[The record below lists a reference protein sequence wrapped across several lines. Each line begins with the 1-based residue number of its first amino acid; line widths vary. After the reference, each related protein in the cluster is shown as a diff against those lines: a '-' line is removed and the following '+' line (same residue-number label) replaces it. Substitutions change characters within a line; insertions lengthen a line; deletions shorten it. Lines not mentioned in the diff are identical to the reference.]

1 MTPWQFL
8 FFGYAWSVMVEGS
21 VLLFGLS
28 PRHSLGVKL
37 FASFWL
43 TACTY
48 PIVILALPALLP
60 RASYVPVAEIFA
72 AVAECALFA
81 ELLRGRWT
89 WRDMIAIAGANVTS
103 FLFGWAVFG

>member
-8 FFGYAWSVMVEGS
+8 FFGYALSVMVEGP

-28 PRHSLGVKL
+28 PRHSVSVKL

-48 PIVILALPALLP
+48 PMVILALPALLP
-60 RASYVPVAEIFA
+60 RAYYIPVAEIFA
-72 AVAECALFA
+72 AIAESALFA
-81 ELLRGRWT
+81 ELFRGRWT
-89 WRDMIAIAGANVTS
+89 WRDMIAIAAANVAS
-103 FLFGWAVFG
+103 FVFGWAVFG